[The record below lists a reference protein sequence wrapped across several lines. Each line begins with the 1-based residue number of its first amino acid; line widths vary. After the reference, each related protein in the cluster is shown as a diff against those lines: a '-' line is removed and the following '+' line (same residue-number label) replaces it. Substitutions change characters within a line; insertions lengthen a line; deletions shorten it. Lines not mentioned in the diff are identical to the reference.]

1 MLGLMVDRNLTER
14 LAAAARSMR
23 SEHDVQGTL
32 QRAVELAP
40 EVIKGCDQAGV
51 SMVRARKRVD
61 TPAATDDVVRRCDQI
76 QYELNEGP
84 CLDAIWHTETVS
96 SADLGNDDRWP
107 IWGRRVSELGMRS
120 ALCFQLFTDQ
130 DNLGALNLYS
140 TDLDGFGDDDY
151 ENGLALAAHVAV
163 ALAAAQEVESLN
175 SAVAS
180 RTVIGQA
187 EGILMERYDLQAEEA
202 FAVLR
207 RVSQDSN
214 VKVAEIASDL
224 VRTRQTPGT

>member
-1 MLGLMVDRNLTER
+1 
-14 LAAAARSMR
+14 
-23 SEHDVQGTL
+23 
-32 QRAVELAP
+32 
-40 EVIKGCDQAGV
+40 
-51 SMVRARKRVD
+51 
-61 TPAATDDVVRRCDQI
+61 
-76 QYELNEGP
+76 
-84 CLDAIWHTETVS
+84 
-96 SADLGNDDRWP
+96 
-107 IWGRRVSELGMRS
+107 MRS